1 MKQKD
6 MKNIFLITIIIILSS
21 CSRTANE
28 NIEINQLIT
37 PDYTFSNYFFDC
49 RLNDGSSLLKLESFL
64 SDFIKKSIFEN
75 KSLYA
80 LSVFFPENVGI
91 EKFKISIRN
100 NSDDDIFSDVIN
112 QLSQNGFD
120 EIASCNFN
128 PAIFKGLQLYKFIDE
143 QQSSSNTIEILRCL
157 YKPGFNYGT
166 FRISLDRFINKI
178 NRSKIQYG
186 IDYYQEELRSNE
198 FLWINYFYAEDFN
211 NNISSYWLN
220 DPDSI
225 EIKNEFNDN
234 AECID
239 AMKYKF
245 FEI

>member
-1 MKQKD
+1 MKQKH
-6 MKNIFLITIIIILSS
+6 MKNIFLITLIIILSS
-21 CSRTANE
+21 CSRNENE
-28 NIEINQLIT
+28 NIGINELIT
-37 PDYTFSNYFFDC
+37 PDYAFSNYFFDC
-49 RLNDGSSLLKLESFL
+49 NLNDGSSLLKLESFL
-64 SDFIKKSIFEN
+64 SDFIKKSIFQN
-75 KSLYA
+75 KSLYS
-80 LSVFFPENVGI
+80 LKVFFPENTAI

-100 NSDDDIFSDVIN
+100 NTKDDIFSDVIN

-128 PAIFKGLQLYKFIDE
+128 PSLFKGLSLYNFIDE
-143 QQSSSNTIEILRCL
+143 QQVSSNTVEIMRCL

-166 FRISLDRFINKI
+166 FRISLDRFISKI
-178 NRSKIQYG
+178 NRLKIQYG
-186 IDYYQEELRSNE
+186 IEYYQEELRSNE

-211 NNISSYWLN
+211 NNISSNWLI
-220 DPDSI
+220 DSDSI

-234 AECID
+234 AECIN